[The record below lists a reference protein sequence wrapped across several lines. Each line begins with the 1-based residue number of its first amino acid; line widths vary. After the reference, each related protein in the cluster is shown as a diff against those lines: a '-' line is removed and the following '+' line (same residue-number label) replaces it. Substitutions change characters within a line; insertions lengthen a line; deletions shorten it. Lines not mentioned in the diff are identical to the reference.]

1 MPRKDSASQATH
13 RKKETTL
20 KEAVVVRI
28 KQFFDLYGLD
38 AAMRKFDEMK
48 VDFSGNRDW
57 PDIEKEVMDFI
68 LEKKKLALLADGE
81 RQQQI
86 DQAWIQGLANGV
98 NGGQVV
104 LQTGNNSQAP
114 YYSTTST
121 MGGHKQ

>member
-48 VDFSGNRDW
+48 VDFAGNQDW
-57 PDIEKEVMDFI
+57 PEIDNEVTVFLMEKRR
-68 LEKKKLALLADGE
+68 LAMLADGE
-81 RQQQI
+81 RQQQM
-86 DQAWIQGLANGV
+86 DQAWIQGMTNGV

-104 LQTGNNSQAP
+104 FQTGSNAQAP
-114 YYSTTST
+114 YYSAASII
-121 MGGHKQ
+121 GGHKQ

>member
-48 VDFSGNRDW
+48 VDFAGNQDW
-57 PDIEKEVMDFI
+57 PVIDKEVMDF
-68 LEKKKLALLADGE
+68 LGEKRRLALLAEGE
-81 RQQQI
+81 RQQQL
-86 DQAWIQGLANGV
+86 DQAWMQGLSSGAS
-98 NGGQVV
+98 GGQVV
-104 LQTGNNSQAP
+104 FQTGSNAQAP
-114 YYSTTST
+114 YCSAAPIN
-121 MGGHKQ
+121 GGHKQ